1 MRLKIGISAQLQR
14 EGMVGI
20 SASGK
25 SATLREKEGDTQ
37 MSRRLGGLMEK
48 RSKSRFE
55 RIHGIARIPRDSF
68 QHYRS
73 KEKKMTRRKKKKEET
88 QSASI

>member
-1 MRLKIGISAQLQR
+1 
-14 EGMVGI
+14 
-20 SASGK
+20 
-25 SATLREKEGDTQ
+25 
-37 MSRRLGGLMEK
+37 MEK

-73 KEKKMTRRKKKKEET
+73 KEKKMTRRKKKKGRNAKCLHLTSNESDMDDKTEHYANGPYLI
-88 QSASI
+88 QSASQSVIH